1 MERYLIALDMDGT
14 LLNSEGEISK
24 KTSDYLKELEKKGHI
39 IVISSGRPIR
49 AIKRYYDQLNL
60 HSPIICYNGAYI
72 TSPYDESFED
82 QIFAFPHEVIKKI
95 YHEIDSKYIA
105 NIMCET
111 NEEIWLLKE
120 DEVLSKFFWHDG
132 MTVHYGDFTE
142 SLNKN
147 PMTMIIESTS
157 KEADPY
163 IIQAVTKHP
172 HLKVRFWNGY
182 YSLFSEIYY
191 ENISKAAGLAYIA
204 DYYHIP
210 HDHIVAIGDASNDI
224 EMLSLAGHAIAMING
239 DEHIKKYAHV
249 ISEYDN
255 NHDGV
260 YYAISKILESK

>member
-1 MERYLIALDMDGT
+1 
-14 LLNSEGEISK
+14 
-24 KTSDYLKELEKKGHI
+24 
-39 IVISSGRPIR
+39 
-49 AIKRYYDQLNL
+49 
-60 HSPIICYNGAYI
+60 
-72 TSPYDESFED
+72 
-82 QIFAFPHEVIKKI
+82 
-95 YHEIDSKYIA
+95 
-105 NIMCET
+105 MCET

-204 DYYHIP
+204 DHYHIP

-239 DEHIKKYAHV
+239 DEHIKKYAHI

-260 YYAISKILESK
+260 YYAISKIL

>member
-14 LLNSEGEISK
+14 LLDSNGEIS
-24 KTSDYLKELEKKGHI
+24 TRISDYLQSLEAQGHL

-49 AIKRYYDQLNL
+49 AIKKYYDQLHL

-72 TSPYDESFED
+72 TSPYDDSFQD
-82 QIFAFPHEVIKKI
+82 QVFAFPHDIIKEI
-95 YHEIDSKYIA
+95 YHEIDPKYIA

-120 DEVLSKFFWHDG
+120 DDVLSKFFWHDG
-132 MTVHYGDFTE
+132 MTVHYGDFSN
-142 SLNKN
+142 SLKQD

-157 KEADPY
+157 KEADPF
-163 IIQAVTKHP
+163 IIEAVTRHP

-204 DYYHIP
+204 SYYHIP
-210 HDHIVAIGDASNDI
+210 HDHIIAIGDASNDI

-239 DEHIKKYAHV
+239 DVQIKKYAHV
-249 ISEYDN
+249 ISDFDN

-260 YYAISKILESK
+260 YYAIKSILKDN